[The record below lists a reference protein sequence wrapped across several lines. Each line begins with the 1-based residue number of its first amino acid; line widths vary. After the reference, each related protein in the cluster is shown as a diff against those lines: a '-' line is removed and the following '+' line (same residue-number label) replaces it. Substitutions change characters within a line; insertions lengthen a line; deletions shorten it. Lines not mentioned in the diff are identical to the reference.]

1 MNVAA
6 KLTPLPTKT
15 HPNVHPSASPL
26 CQVEEQ
32 KKPQSPLKKKDMNY
46 KQALKTKRRTTKLDK
61 LKTTIATSAVVLSC
75 LEDSLVNAESKL
87 MRLEV
92 HSPPP
97 VARPTVEIP
106 LPTPPAW
113 TTEADLKQQVI
124 KGQVPTAIADAGC
137 TSNCNMEFV
146 SECGEYGLDYQPYV
160 NTGIKLDKIFSY
172 AGGGMAA
179 ATDINRMPFDIREPA
194 ALSHTVPGIQHNL
207 LSTAKYIDAGYA
219 WLFDNDEVQI
229 FDKANTK
236 ITTSRA
242 AVMKG

>member
-6 KLTPLPTKT
+6 KLTPLPIKT
-15 HPNVHPSASPL
+15 HPNLYPSASPL

-32 KKPQSPLKKKDMNY
+32 KKPQSPLKKKNMNY

-87 MRLEV
+87 MRPEV

-146 SECGEYGLDYQPYV
+146 SECGEYGLEYQPYT
-160 NTGIKLDKIFSY
+160 NTGVNDKIFSY
-172 AGGGMAA
+172 AGGG
-179 ATDINRMPFDIREPA
+179 NKHQ
-194 ALSHTVPGIQHNL
+194 S
-207 LSTAKYIDAGYA
+207 DA
-219 WLFDNDEVQI
+219 I
-229 FDKANTK
+229 
-236 ITTSRA
+236 
-242 AVMKG
+242 